1 MTVEE
6 FNNTFKEG
14 DILRI
19 RQWILI
25 FSRTGSDEF
34 HDGYHAIEY
43 HALYST
49 NNPHMIE
56 TRTSYGIG
64 FVESG
69 SNQEARFATNQE
81 KKEFYNAL
89 ATKGLAWDEDAKA
102 FTTLAPVVTIDGMT
116 GGTLNI

>member
-19 RQWILI
+19 RQWIVI
-25 FSRTGSDEF
+25 FYRTGDDTF
-34 HDGYHAIEY
+34 HQGYHAIEY
-43 HALYST
+43 HAIFNTYRPS
-49 NNPHMIE
+49 MIE
-56 TRTSYGIG
+56 VRTSPGIG

-69 SNQEARFATNQE
+69 NNQQVRFATNQE

-89 ATKGLAWDEDAKA
+89 AGKGLEWDEDAKA

>member
-19 RQWILI
+19 RQWILV

-34 HDGYHAIEY
+34 HNGYHAIEY

-56 TRTSYGIG
+56 VRTSYGIG

-69 SNQEARFATNQE
+69 SSQEVRFATNHE

-89 ATKGLAWDEDAKA
+89 AVKGLAWDEDAKA
-102 FTTLAPVVTIDGMT
+102 FTPLAPVVTIDGMT